1 MKNNYLRVAAIILVG
16 VAIWFTPVPTG
27 LKPQA
32 WKLFAIFVTTIFG
45 FILQP
50 FPIGAI
56 AFMSI
61 TFTILS
67 GVLKPVEALSGIS
80 DATTWIIVS
89 AFLFA
94 KGIIKT
100 GFGRRIAFILMKVM
114 GDSTLKLAYTL
125 TAADFIISPATPSN
139 TARGGGIIF
148 PIARSLALTLGSEPG
163 ATSRRA
169 GAFLMVN
176 SFQSCVVTSAMFM
189 TSCAPNPMIV
199 VLAATTL
206 GVTITWGSWALA
218 ALVPGLLSLLAVPY
232 VLYKLYPP
240 EITKTPEAK
249 KMAVDELQKM
259 GLMRLEEKIVAVVFV
274 MAILL
279 WATAQFTKINATA
292 VGMLAVS
299 ILMLT
304 KVLDW
309 KDVLE
314 EKNAWDAM
322 VWLGGLL
329 GLAAYL
335 DKLGFSKWLGTTLT
349 GMIGGIPWVPT
360 LAIVI
365 LFYFYSHYFFA
376 GLSPH
381 IVAMYSVLSLVAI
394 AAGAPPY
401 LVALSMAYVSSLCAG
416 LTHYATGVA
425 PVFFN
430 AGFVEQKD
438 WWRLGFIVSI
448 VNIII
453 WVGAG
458 SIWWKFLGLW

>member
-1 MKNNYLRVAAIILVG
+1 MNNNLFRLAGVILVG
-16 VAIWFTPVPTG
+16 VIIWFTPVPTG
-27 LKPQA
+27 LKPQV
-32 WKLFAIFVTTIFG
+32 WHLFAIFVTTIIG
-45 FILQP
+45 FIVQP
-50 FPIGAI
+50 LPIGAI
-56 AFMSI
+56 AFMSV
-61 TFTILS
+61 TFTILT

-80 DATTWIIVS
+80 DPTTWLIIS

-100 GFGRRIAFILMKVM
+100 GFGRRVAFKLMNAM

-218 ALVPGLLSLLAVPY
+218 ALVPGLISLMVVPY
-232 VLYKLYPP
+232 LLYKLYPP

-249 KMAVDELQKM
+249 TMAIEELRKM
-259 GLMRLEEKIVAVVFV
+259 GPMRFEERIVAAVFV
-274 MAILL
+274 GAILL
-279 WATAQFTKINATA
+279 WATAQFTNINATA

-304 KVLDW
+304 KVLTW

-314 EKNAWDAM
+314 EQNAWDAM

-335 DKLGFSKWLGTTLT
+335 DKLGFSKWLGTELT
-349 GMIGGIPWVPT
+349 GMIGGIPWIP
-360 LAIVI
+360 AFGIVI
-365 LFYFYSHYFFA
+365 LVYFYSHYFFA
-376 GLSPH
+376 GLFPH

-401 LVALSMAYVSSLCAG
+401 LVALSMAYMSSLCAG

-425 PVFFN
+425 PVFYN

-438 WWRLGFIVSI
+438 WWRLGFIVSVANI
-448 VNIII
+448 VI
-453 WVGAG
+453 WVGTG

>member
-1 MKNNYLRVAAIILVG
+1 MNNNLFRLAGVILVG
-16 VAIWFTPVPTG
+16 VIIWFTPVPTG
-27 LKPQA
+27 LKPQV
-32 WKLFAIFVTTIFG
+32 WHLFAIFVTTIIG
-45 FILQP
+45 FIVQP
-50 FPIGAI
+50 LPIGAI
-56 AFMSI
+56 AFMSV
-61 TFTILS
+61 TFTILT

-80 DATTWIIVS
+80 DPTTWLIIS

-100 GFGRRIAFILMKVM
+100 GFGRRVAFKLMNAM

-218 ALVPGLLSLLAVPY
+218 ALVPGLISLMVVPY
-232 VLYKLYPP
+232 LLYKLYPP

-249 KMAVDELQKM
+249 TMAIEELRKM
-259 GLMRLEEKIVAVVFV
+259 GPMRFEERIVAAVFV
-274 MAILL
+274 GAILL
-279 WATAQFTKINATA
+279 WATAQFTNINATA

-304 KVLDW
+304 KVLTW

-314 EKNAWDAM
+314 EQNAWDAM

-335 DKLGFSKWLGTTLT
+335 DKLGFSKWLGTELT
-349 GMIGGIPWVPT
+349 GMIGGIPWIP
-360 LAIVI
+360 AFGIVI
-365 LFYFYSHYFFA
+365 LVYFYSHYFFA

-401 LVALSMAYVSSLCAG
+401 LVALSMAYMSSLCAG

-425 PVFFN
+425 PVFYN

-438 WWRLGFIVSI
+438 WWRLGFIVSVANI
-448 VNIII
+448 VI
-453 WVGAG
+453 WVGTG